1 MRTPI
6 VFLASLLVFSHVFAA
21 DNLIR
26 LSQPLHLEVPFK
38 DTSAKPASA
47 DAGKSAVLS
56 SDKEVAKTDT
66 PASAASASSTSSE
79 SAAASA
85 PAKETPASGNVDA
98 SMSAEEKAQQELA
111 EKIKVRLAA
120 IRARNASKSASA
132 KAMAHVRK
140 VGNVKANSKEK
151 EKTAEAH
158 EESKHWS
165 YDGEDG
171 PSHWGKL
178 NTAWA
183 QCATG
188 KRQSPIDIHD
198 GIKVDLEPIQFEYK
212 PVHYKV
218 TDNGHTI
225 QVDLEPG
232 NHFTLTGHTYE
243 LLQFH
248 FHRPSEEHVNGKGF
262 QMVVHLVHKGDDG
275 KLAVVALLV
284 DEGVANSIIQN
295 VWNNLPLEKSDPVVP
310 TGLIDVSQLLPMSRE
325 YYTYMGS
332 LTTPPCSEEVL
343 WMVMKQPI
351 KMSAPQ
357 IAIFARLYP
366 MNARPIQPN
375 EARIIKESN

>member
-1 MRTPI
+1 MRIPI
-6 VFLASLLVFSHVFAA
+6 VFVAGMLAFSHGFAA

-26 LSQPLHLEVPFK
+26 LEQPLHLDVPK
-38 DTSAKPASA
+38 GAA
-47 DAGKSAVLS
+47 DSGKGTAGK
-56 SDKEVAKTDT
+56 DVAKTDT
-66 PASAASASSTSSE
+66 SASAS
-79 SAAASA
+79 ANASVPITIA
-85 PAKETPASGNVDA
+85 PTQGNTLVDG
-98 SMSAEEKAQQELA
+98 SDDDKAQQELA
-111 EKIKVRLAA
+111 EKIRIRLAA
-120 IRARNASKSASA
+120 LRAKNAAREAAA
-132 KAMAHVRK
+132 KAAPKH
-140 VGNVKANSKEK
+140 KEK
-151 EKTAEAH
+151 PPEVH
-158 EESKHWS
+158 VVKHWS

-171 PSHWGKL
+171 PSNWGTL
-178 NTAWA
+178 NPAWA
-183 QCATG
+183 QCASG

-198 GIKVDLEPIQFEYK
+198 GIKVDLEPIQFDYK

-218 TDNGHTI
+218 TNTGHTI

-232 NHFTLTGHTYE
+232 NRFTLTGHVYE

-248 FHRPSEEHVNGKGF
+248 FHRPSEEHIGGKGF
-262 QMVVHLVHKGDDG
+262 PMVIHLVHKGDDG

-284 DEGVANSIIQN
+284 DEGTANSIVQN

-310 TGLIDVSQLLPMSRE
+310 TGEIDVSQLLPMARK

-332 LTTPPCSEEVL
+332 LTTPPCSEDVM

-351 KMSAPQ
+351 QMSASQ

>member
-1 MRTPI
+1 MRKPI
-6 VFLASLLVFSHVFAA
+6 VFLASLLVFSHVSAT

-26 LSQPLHLEVPFK
+26 LSQPLHLEVPK
-38 DTSAKPASA
+38 SGTSKPADSSA
-47 DAGKSAVLS
+47 DKGAASAS
-56 SDKEVAKTDT
+56 AKEVAKTDM
-66 PASAASASSTSSE
+66 PANASASASASSSTST
-79 SAAASA
+79 SA
-85 PAKETPASGNVDA
+85 PAKPAAGKEDV
-98 SMSAEEKAQQELA
+98 SMSAEDKAQQELA
-111 EKIKVRLAA
+111 EKIKARLQA
-120 IRARNASKSASA
+120 IREKTVEQAA
-132 KAMAHVRK
+132 
-140 VGNVKANSKEK
+140 VKANPSRVTRLRAKQKEK
-151 EKTAEAH
+151 QGEKNTEPHEAH
-158 EESKHWS
+158 KHWA
-165 YDGEDG
+165 YEGEDG
-171 PSHWGKL
+171 PSNWGKL
-178 NTAWA
+178 NPAWA

-212 PVHYKV
+212 PVHFKV
-218 TDNGHTI
+218 TDTGHTI

-232 NHFTLTGHTYE
+232 NQFTLTGHVYE

-248 FHRPSEEHVNGKGF
+248 FHRPSEEHVNGRNF

-351 KMSAPQ
+351 KMSTPQ
-357 IAIFARLYP
+357 INIFARLYP
-366 MNARPIQPN
+366 MNARPIQKN
-375 EARIIKESN
+375 EDRIIKESN